1 MKIKETELRKI
12 INESV
17 DKALKEGNYMRN
29 ADAANLYNNCD
40 KAEAHIKAAMN
51 IWQKVGKQ
59 DEIRGRADSQ
69 WAIIMK
75 TLKQVKDAINAYSF
89 ESLEAEAPMEQ

>member
-1 MKIKETELRKI
+1 MKIKKTELRRI
-12 INESV
+12 VNESV
-17 DKALKEGNYMRN
+17 DKVLKEGNYIRN
-29 ADAANLYNNCD
+29 ANTNDLYTNCD

-89 ESLEAEAPMEQ
+89 ESLEAETPME